1 MPWLCHRAYAVR
13 MDSVATAWWRWWHG
27 SPARDVL
34 QALVMTALTLIGAYG
49 ESYPRQPSDKIVNGH
64 PVPHPP
70 TALFLLVAVA
80 ALALIWRRRYPVPVL
95 CVSLAAVLAY
105 SLLGYVNGAAL
116 LSPAVALYSV
126 TSSVSVRRAVTWASV
141 TLAAL
146 LAGTAIRNPLGTFG
160 GGFDLIPAMVAAA
173 LFGGIAVANRRAFVD
188 SLQARADDAAQRRID
203 EERLR
208 IARELHDVVAHTMA
222 TINVQAG
229 AAIHVAAERPE
240 AATEALQAIRGAS
253 KDGLRELRAIL
264 NVLRQADEPD
274 TTMPAPGLAQVDAL
288 IASASRAGLRTALSV
303 TGTQRPVPPA
313 IDLAAYRIVQESLT
327 NAIRHAGPAT
337 ATVSLGY
344 SAGML
349 VIEVTDTGLG
359 APPDVAPSGGGH
371 GLTGMRERAASV
383 GGTLEAGLAPGGGF
397 RVSARL
403 PLAGE
408 AAPAQTA
415 PVTEGTHP

>member
-1 MPWLCHRAYAVR
+1 MN
-13 MDSVATAWWRWWHG
+13 SGTAARRQWWRG
-27 SPARDVL
+27 SPARDVIL
-34 QALVMTALTLIGAYG
+34 AAALTFLTLIGTYG
-49 ESYPRQPSDKIVNGH
+49 ESNPNQPSDKFFHGH
-64 PVPHPP
+64 AVPQAP
-70 TALFLLVAVA
+70 AAAYLLVAVA
-80 ALALIWRRRYPVPVL
+80 GLALLGRRRHPVPVL

-116 LSPAVALYSV
+116 LSPAVALYAV
-126 TSSVSVRRAVTWASV
+126 TSTGSVRRALTWAVV

-146 LAGTAIRNPLGTFG
+146 LTGTALRNPLGTFG

-188 SLQARADDAAQRRID
+188 SLQARAEDAAQRRID

-240 AATEALQAIRGAS
+240 AATEALHAIRGAS

-274 TTMPAPGLAQVDAL
+274 ATMPAPGLAQVDAL
-288 IASASRAGLRTALSV
+288 VASASRAGLKTTLSV
-303 TGTQRPVPPA
+303 TGTRRPVAPA
-313 IDLAAYRIVQESLT
+313 VDLAAYRIVQESLT

-344 SAGML
+344 SAGEL
-349 VIEVTDTGLG
+349 AIEVTDTGLG
-359 APPDVAPSGGGH
+359 APPGVAPSSGGH

-383 GGTLEAGLAPGGGF
+383 GGSLLAGPAPGGGF

-403 PLAGE
+403 PLGGE
-408 AAPAQTA
+408 PGPAQTA
-415 PVTEGTHP
+415 PVTEGTRP

>member
-1 MPWLCHRAYAVR
+1 
-13 MDSVATAWWRWWHG
+13 
-27 SPARDVL
+27 
-34 QALVMTALTLIGAYG
+34 MTVLTLLGAYG
-49 ESYPRQPSDKIVNGH
+49 EAHPRQVSDKIVNGH
-64 PVPHPP
+64 PVPYTPDA
-70 TALFLLVAVA
+70 ALLLVAVA
-80 ALALIWRRRYPVPVL
+80 GLVLIWRRRFPVPVL

-126 TSSVSVRRAVTWASV
+126 TSTASVRRAVAWASV
-141 TLAAL
+141 TLVAL
-146 LAGTAIRNPLGTFG
+146 LAGTAIHNPFGTFG

-188 SLQARADDAAQRRID
+188 SMQARADDAAQRRID

-274 TTMPAPGLAQVDAL
+274 ATMPAPGLAQAAAL
-288 IASASRAGLRTALSV
+288 IASASRAGLKTTLSV
-303 TGTQRPVPPA
+303 TGTRRPVPPA
-313 IDLAAYRIVQESLT
+313 VDLAAYRIVQESLT

-344 SAGML
+344 TAGEL
-349 VIEVTDTGLG
+349 AIEVTDTGLG
-359 APPDVAPSGGGH
+359 APPGVAPGGGH

-383 GGTLEAGLAPGGGF
+383 GGSLQAGPAPDGGF

-415 PVTEGTHP
+415 PVTEGTSRP